1 MRILLTNDDGA
12 DSPGILLL
20 ADALRGAGHR
30 VFMVA
35 PSYNASGVSHCIT
48 FFKGPRKFA
57 EIGRDSYSLDGTP
70 ADCVVVAVRGGIPEI
85 DMRKGTPPDAV
96 ISGINHGANLGTD
109 IVYSGTAAAARQA
122 AFGGIR
128 SLALS
133 LVHADLF
140 SWDDKAVHWNTA
152 VAFVTERL
160 DEMLGYW
167 KPDTFVNVNIPNRAE
182 KPAALVRAFPS
193 RRIYNDRITL
203 QKGADGETYCHAGI
217 EEVSGNS
224 RNGSDWDVVG
234 ENNASLSEVYIH
246 PVLLENVGSGCKC
259 KG

>member
-1 MRILLTNDDGA
+1 
-12 DSPGILLL
+12 
-20 ADALRGAGHR
+20 
-30 VFMVA
+30 MVA
-35 PSYNASGVSHCIT
+35 PSYNASGVSHSIS

-109 IVYSGTAAAARQA
+109 IVYSGTAAAARQGA
-122 AFGGIR
+122 LNGIR

-140 SWDDKAVHWNTA
+140 SWDDKACHWNTA
-152 VAFVTERL
+152 VAFVMERL
-160 DEMLGYW
+160 DEMLAYW
-167 KPDTFVNVNIPNRAE
+167 KPDTFVNVNIPNREE
-182 KPAALVRAFPS
+182 KPAALVRAFPGL
-193 RRIYNDRITL
+193 RLYNDRITL
-203 QKGADGETYCHAGI
+203 RKGPDGETYCHCQAGVD
-217 EEVSGNS
+217 EASGNPL
-224 RNGSDWDVVG
+224 RGSDLDVVG

-246 PVLLENVGSGCKC
+246 PVLLENVGPGCQ
-259 KG
+259 G